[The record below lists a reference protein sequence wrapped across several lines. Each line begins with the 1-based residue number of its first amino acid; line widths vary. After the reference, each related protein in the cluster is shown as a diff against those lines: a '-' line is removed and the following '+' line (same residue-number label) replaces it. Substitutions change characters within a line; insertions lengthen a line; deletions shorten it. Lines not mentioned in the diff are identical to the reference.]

1 MKTTSKMRFLPKLVV
16 INVLLLFTMSGYAGM
31 FDGFGNYDPYYGRDK
46 TQSPTCY
53 RPCVEK
59 LDRCDCA
66 CNVDECKCVRSLTT
80 FERRYADPPYSP
92 MKNYYVNWF
101 AGMF

>member
-1 MKTTSKMRFLPKLVV
+1 MRLVKFLGLTF
-16 INVLLLFTMSGYAGM
+16 LLSFSLSSFAGI

-66 CNVDECKCVRSLTT
+66 CNVDECKCVRSVQT
-80 FERRYADPPYSP
+80 FERRYADPPYQP
-92 MKNYYVNWF
+92 MSQLYTNWF
-101 AGMF
+101 SGWM

>member
-1 MKTTSKMRFLPKLVV
+1 MKLVKSLCLFS
-16 INVLLLFTMSGYAGM
+16 LLAFSTSSFAGM
-31 FDGFGNYDPYYGRDK
+31 FFDEGFNTNYDKYYGRDK

-66 CNVDECKCVRSLTT
+66 CNVDECKCVRSTTT

-92 MKNYYVNWF
+92 MSNYYVNWF
-101 AGMF
+101 DGLF